1 MEVQARDLGTD
12 LKSANTPM
20 GNINV
25 KGRRVKVCRSAEQI
39 YILFSDLNNISAN
52 LPADISSKADIT
64 TTRDTL
70 TAKVQGFDLGL
81 RIEEK
86 NPYSLI
92 KMVQNGNTL
101 FSYTFLVKIESLGEI
116 ESEFGLEMDTELPG
130 MFKSIIGSK
139 LQDMIDKLTDAIEKS
154 LSEKG

>member
-1 MEVQARDLGTD
+1 
-12 LKSANTPM
+12 M

-25 KGRRVKVCRSAEQI
+25 KGRLVTVCRPAEQI
-39 YILFSDLNNISAN
+39 YNLFTDLNNISAN

-92 KMVQNGNTL
+92 KMVQNGNAL
-101 FSYTFLVKIESLGEI
+101 FSYTFLIKIESLGEN
-116 ESEFGLEMDTELPG
+116 ESEFGLEMNTELPG
-130 MFKSIIGSK
+130 MFKSLIGSK

-154 LSEKG
+154 LSDKG